1 MSKVQ
6 FRRLVVRA
14 IEDAI
19 ILTCMCICIAGV
31 CAGFSLLFRALGIN

>member
-19 ILTCMCICIAGV
+19 ILASICICIAGT
-31 CAGFSLLFRALGIN
+31 CAGFSLLFRAFGIA

>member
-1 MSKVQ
+1 MSNVQ

-19 ILTCMCICIAGV
+19 ILASICIGIAGT
-31 CAGFSLLFRALGIN
+31 CAVFSLLFRALGVA